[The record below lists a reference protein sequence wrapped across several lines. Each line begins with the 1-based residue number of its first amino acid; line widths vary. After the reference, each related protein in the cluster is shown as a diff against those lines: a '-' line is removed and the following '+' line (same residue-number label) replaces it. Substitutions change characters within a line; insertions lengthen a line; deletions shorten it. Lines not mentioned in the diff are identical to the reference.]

1 MNDESR
7 EEKKIFEILTKNRLL
22 FVLVGAII
30 AIIAFFMPMYYSG
43 GISEHDGNFYMNAL
57 FLFGLFVD
65 SVNETTTWMYVYERQ
80 EETYVSMISSIST
93 SIIGFLIVGT
103 IVIVGYFLIRKRK
116 EGVYSSRL
124 FLFPPFGLL
133 TTVVGYLLAVDFAA
147 FENTQFFDW
156 LGGNL
161 YAWSTPIGIGTILF
175 VISSCM
181 MLAGYTLKARPL
193 LRLFSLVVAVL
204 VCYNSVL
211 YLQRFLYYE
220 SSWISTPPPDVLLG
234 NLTEHLVPG
243 IVLLSVTLVITV
255 VNLIIQLKV
264 RKKRKRDSLE

>member
-7 EEKKIFEILTKNRLL
+7 NKNKIYELISKNRLL
-22 FVLVGAII
+22 FALAGII
-30 AIIAFFMPMYYSG
+30 VAVIAFFMPMF
-43 GISEHDGNFYMNAL
+43 HDVSSL
-57 FLFGLFVD
+57 FIYGLFRRVTYEGDVD
-65 SVNETTTWMYVYERQ
+65 LYWLSDYPNEST
-80 EETYVSMISSIST
+80 SAAISLIST
-93 SIIGFLIVGT
+93 SIAGFFVVASIFIASFV
-103 IVIVGYFLIRKRK
+103 LIRKRK
-116 EGVYSSRL
+116 KGEESSRL
-124 FLFPPFGLL
+124 ILLCSFGFLA
-133 TTVVGYLLAVDFAA
+133 TVVAYLLAMDCNA
-147 FENTQFFDW
+147 FESTSLTDW
-156 LGGNL
+156 VGGNL
-161 YAWSTPIGIGTILF
+161 YAWSIPIGMGAILF
-175 VISSCM
+175 VVSSCL
-181 MLAGYTLKARPL
+181 MLAGHTLKARPL

-264 RKKRKRDSLE
+264 RKKRKIDSLE